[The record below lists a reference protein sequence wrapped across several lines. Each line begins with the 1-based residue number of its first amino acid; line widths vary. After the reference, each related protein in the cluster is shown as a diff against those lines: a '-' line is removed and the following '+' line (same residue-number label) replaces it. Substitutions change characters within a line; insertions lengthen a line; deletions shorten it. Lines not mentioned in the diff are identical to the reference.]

1 MDLRRASCL
10 VALVIFLAACGG
22 PGGRPPMPPP
32 AVSVLAV
39 QPEDVPLSFAYAGR
53 ASEARKVQIR
63 ARVEG
68 TLVQRAYVEG
78 ARVRRGDLL
87 FVIDPA
93 PLRAAANAAIAQLA
107 QARAAAQQAE
117 LDAQRAEEVFAR
129 QLISVRDRDMAISA
143 RDQARAALDR
153 AAADADR
160 AAISLG
166 YTRVTAPVSGITSVE
181 AMPEGSYVSPQPEHS
196 LLTTITQIDP
206 MVVDFSVSETDNARL
221 RTLMSSGRLVGPVR
235 GEGVANLTLG
245 DGSVYPLAG
254 KLEYLDV
261 VLDPQTGTLLGRAE
275 FPNPQAQLLPGQF
288 VAVVLGGYTL
298 KGAIAIPEKAIG
310 QGPAGPFVYV
320 VDAGGKA
327 GIRPVTLGMPVRGND
342 RVIDAGLAAG
352 DRVII
357 DNLMKVQPQAP
368 VQVIDPA
375 AAPAAPAGQGAKP

>member
-1 MDLRRASCL
+1 MDFRRTACL
-10 VALVIFLAACGG
+10 VALAFLLGACGG

-32 AVSVLAV
+32 EVSVLTV
-39 QPEDVPLSFAYAGR
+39 KPEDVPLSFAYAGR

-68 TLVQRAYVEG
+68 TLVQRAYIEG

-93 PLRAAANAAIAQLA
+93 PLRAAANAAVAQLA

-129 QLISVRDRDMAISA
+129 QLISVRDRDVAISA

-206 MVVDFSVSETDNARL
+206 MVVDFSVSEADNARL

-235 GEGVANLTLG
+235 GEGTARLTLG
-245 DGSVYPLAG
+245 DGSVYPQPG
-254 KLEYLDV
+254 NVEYLDV

-298 KGAIAIPEKAIG
+298 KGAIAIPEKAVQ

-320 VDAGGKA
+320 VDAEGKA
-327 GIRPVTLGMPVRGND
+327 EIRPVTLGMPVRGVD
-342 RVIDAGLAAG
+342 RVVDAGLAAG

-375 AAPAAPAGQGAKP
+375 AAPAAQGATP